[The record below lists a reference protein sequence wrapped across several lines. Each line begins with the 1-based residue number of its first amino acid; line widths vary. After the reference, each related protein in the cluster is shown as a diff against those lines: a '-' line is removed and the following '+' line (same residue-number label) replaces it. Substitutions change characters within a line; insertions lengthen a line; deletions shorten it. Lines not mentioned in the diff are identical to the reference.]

1 MTQVEEDGPSTS
13 GVPGR
18 PKSTRW
24 WFGGG
29 CDLTPYYLDEEDA
42 THFHE
47 TLKKTCDQHNTKYYN
62 KFKAWC
68 DDYFRIKVIGLI
80 KFIIYVFRF
89 IVINIYHDFISLIIW
104 DSIASRNNTRY
115 WRNIF

>member
-1 MTQVEEDGPSTS
+1 MEEDGPTTS

-42 THFHE
+42 KNFHQ
-47 TLKKTCDQHNTKYYN
+47 TLKNTCDQHNTKYYN

-68 DDYFRIKVIGLI
+68 DDYFRIKVI
-80 KFIIYVFRF
+80 
-89 IVINIYHDFISLIIW
+89 
-104 DSIASRNNTRY
+104 
-115 WRNIF
+115 